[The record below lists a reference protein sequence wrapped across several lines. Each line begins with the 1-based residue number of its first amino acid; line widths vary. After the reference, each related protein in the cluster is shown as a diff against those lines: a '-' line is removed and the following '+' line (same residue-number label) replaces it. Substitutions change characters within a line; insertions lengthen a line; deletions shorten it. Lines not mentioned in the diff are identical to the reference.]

1 MRGSPLKYLLDL
13 NDSGIWGND
22 PTGEHD
28 TVVLRSTD
36 ISLDGS
42 WRIHDPAV
50 RHVSGIDKVRKRL
63 ACGDI
68 VVVKS
73 SGSPEH
79 LGKSAIVTEEV
90 AAMGP
95 CFANFVQRLRPSTS
109 ADSRYMWYV
118 LNSKWAADEM
128 ASLGNTTTGLRNLNG
143 TIIGSI
149 RIPVTR
155 ISHQRAIAD
164 YLDIETG
171 RIDALISKKRR
182 MIGLLKQ
189 RWRAEVMS
197 TVYGDDSVRWG
208 AIRYVVDLLPGYA
221 FPSSSFVDE
230 GVRLLRGA
238 NIAPGRL
245 RWDTNV
251 VCLSP
256 EDRPQ
261 LSEYELAEGDLVLGM
276 DRPVIGAGMRVALVT
291 ASDLPCLLV
300 QRVARIRA
308 TTRADAEYIRV
319 LIESDAFVAYFS
331 PITTGVSVPH
341 ISGDQILS
349 FRAPLPSYD
358 VQHALATRLHRERTR
373 LTAMSNR
380 LTAQIVLLAERRQAL
395 ITTAVT
401 GELAIRGMAG

>member
-1 MRGSPLKYLLDL
+1 MSKRRPLKYLCVGLPQYGLNVPARDYVDFGTRFLRTSDINDQGEISDTQPVYIQESIIGPEYRLIEGDL
-13 NDSGIWGND
+13 LLSRSGTLGRC
-22 PTGEHD
+22 
-28 TVVLRSTD
+28 LRY
-36 ISLDGS
+36 
-42 WRIHDPAV
+42 
-50 RHVSGIDKVRKRL
+50 
-63 ACGDI
+63 
-68 VVVKS
+68 
-73 SGSPEH
+73 
-79 LGKSAIVTEEV
+79 
-90 AAMGP
+90 
-95 CFANFVQRLRPSTS
+95 QR
-109 ADSRYMWYV
+109 
-118 LNSKWAADEM
+118 
-128 ASLGNTTTGLRNLNG
+128 SLGRATFAGYLIRFRPNQESEPRFLEYCTQSRFFQQAIEAEAPSSTISNFNAERYANL
-143 TIIGSI
+143 SLPWWPLD
-149 RIPVTR
+149 R
-155 ISHQRAIAD
+155 QRAIAD

-171 RIDALISKKRR
+171 RIDALISKKCH
-182 MIGLLKQ
+182 MIELLKQ

-208 AIRYVVDLLPGYA
+208 AIRHVVDLLPGYA

-238 NIAPGRL
+238 NISPGRL

-251 VCLSP
+251 VYLSP

-276 DRPVIGAGMRVALVT
+276 DRPVIGSGMRVALVT

-308 TTRADAEYIRV
+308 TKRADAQYIRF

-341 ISGDQILS
+341 ISADQILS

-358 VQHALATRLHRERTR
+358 VQRALATRLHRERTR

-380 LTAQIVLLAERRQAL
+380 LTAQIVLLAERRQTL
-395 ITTAVT
+395 ITAAVT
-401 GELAIRGMAG
+401 GELAVQERVE

>member
-1 MRGSPLKYLLDL
+1 MDHYSIPFLESTGGPEVVPALEIMSAKQLLNGGEVMVSRLNPRKARVIAVPHGSRVALASGEFVVMQPHSIEARFLTYLLL
-13 NDSGIWGND
+13 S
-22 PTGEHD
+22 E
-28 TVVLRSTD
+28 TVRQYL
-36 ISLDGS
+36 
-42 WRIHDPAV
+42 
-50 RHVSGIDKVRKRL
+50 
-63 ACGDI
+63 
-68 VVVKS
+68 
-73 SGSPEH
+73 
-79 LGKSAIVTEEV
+79 
-90 AAMGP
+90 
-95 CFANFVQRLRPSTS
+95 
-109 ADSRYMWYV
+109 DSRV
-118 LNSKWAADEM
+118 QS
-128 ASLGNTTTGLRNLNG
+128 
-143 TIIGSI
+143 
-149 RIPVTR
+149 VTR
-155 ISHQRAIAD
+155 SHQRVRPEILMQMNFLVPEAQEQRAIAD
-164 YLDIETG
+164 YLDTETG
-171 RIDALISKKRR
+171 RIDTLISKKRR
-182 MIGLLKQ
+182 MIKLLKQ

-221 FPSSSFVDE
+221 FPSSSFVDK

-251 VCLSP
+251 VYLSP

-261 LSEYELAEGDLVLGM
+261 LSEYELTEGDLVLGM
-276 DRPVIGAGMRVALVT
+276 DRPVIGSGMRVALVT

-341 ISGDQILS
+341 ISADQILS

>member
-1 MRGSPLKYLLDL
+1 MTTVIPLKHLARINERALPATTDPDRKIRYVDIGSVGRGELVRRPERMRFADAPSRARRLVRDGDTIVSTVRTYLRAVWPIPGDGDDL
-13 NDSGIWGND
+13 VVSTGFAVLTPTEVD
-22 PTGEHD
+22 PRYFSWWVLSD
-28 TVVLRSTD
+28 TF
-36 ISLDGS
+36 I
-42 WRIHDPAV
+42 
-50 RHVSGIDKVRKRL
+50 
-63 ACGDI
+63 
-68 VVVKS
+68 
-73 SGSPEH
+73 
-79 LGKSAIVTEEV
+79 EEV
-90 AAMGP
+90 VARSVGVSYPAI
-95 CFANFVQRLRPSTS
+95 NVS
-109 ADSRYMWYV
+109 
-118 LNSKWAADEM
+118 E
-128 ASLGNTTTGLRNLNG
+128 LGDLGVRVPALAE
-143 TIIGSI
+143 
-149 RIPVTR
+149 
-155 ISHQRAIAD
+155 QRAIAD

-182 MIGLLKQ
+182 MIELLKQ

-245 RWDTNV
+245 SWDTNV
-251 VCLSP
+251 VYLSP

-341 ISGDQILS
+341 ISADQILS

-395 ITTAVT
+395 ITAAVT
-401 GELAIRGMAG
+401 GELHVPGVAA

>member
-1 MRGSPLKYLLDL
+1 MSDWQRLKYFCTELAQYGL
-13 NDSGIWGND
+13 NVPARDYEE
-22 PTGEHD
+22 TG
-28 TVVLRSTD
+28 TRFIRTSD
-36 ISLDGS
+36 ISDRGGLIDAGVVYVDDSVIDSNYRLVEGDLLLSRSGTLGRCFRYQAAIGTATFAGYLIRFRPGPESEPRYLEYCTQALFFQQAIEAGAPSSTISNFNAERYANLLLPRWPLD
-42 WRIHDPAV
+42 R
-50 RHVSGIDKVRKRL
+50 
-63 ACGDI
+63 
-68 VVVKS
+68 
-73 SGSPEH
+73 
-79 LGKSAIVTEEV
+79 
-90 AAMGP
+90 
-95 CFANFVQRLRPSTS
+95 
-109 ADSRYMWYV
+109 
-118 LNSKWAADEM
+118 
-128 ASLGNTTTGLRNLNG
+128 
-143 TIIGSI
+143 
-149 RIPVTR
+149 
-155 ISHQRAIAD
+155 QRAIAD

-182 MIGLLKQ
+182 MIELLKQ

-221 FPSSSFVDE
+221 FPSSSFVDG

-251 VCLSP
+251 VYLSP

-276 DRPVIGAGMRVALVT
+276 DRPVIGSGMRVALVT

-308 TTRADAEYIRV
+308 TKRADAQYIRV

-341 ISGDQILS
+341 ISADQILS

>member
-1 MRGSPLKYLLDL
+1 MNWMEVPLWSLYRRVDRSGRPDLPLLSVYRDH
-13 NDSGIWGND
+13 GI
-22 PTGEHD
+22 
-28 TVVLRSTD
+28 VLREGREDNYNKPGADLSRYKIVSKSDLVINKMKTWQG
-36 ISLDGS
+36 SLGVSAFDGIVS
-42 WRIHDPAV
+42 PAYFVANRIGDADDRFMHHLLRSQPLIAEYGARSKGIRPAQWDLPWDEFA
-50 RHVSGIDKVRKRL
+50 SIKVRL
-63 ACGDI
+63 
-68 VVVKS
+68 
-73 SGSPEH
+73 PH
-79 LGKSAIVTEEV
+79 
-90 AAMGP
+90 
-95 CFANFVQRLRPSTS
+95 
-109 ADSRYMWYV
+109 AD
-118 LNSKWAADEM
+118 
-128 ASLGNTTTGLRNLNG
+128 T
-143 TIIGSI
+143 
-149 RIPVTR
+149 
-155 ISHQRAIAD
+155 QRAIAD
-164 YLDIETG
+164 YLDTETG
-171 RIDALISKKRR
+171 RIDALITKKRR
-182 MIGLLKQ
+182 MIELLKQ

-251 VCLSP
+251 VYLSP

-261 LSEYELAEGDLVLGM
+261 LSEYELAEGDLVLDM

-341 ISGDQILS
+341 ISADQILS

-395 ITTAVT
+395 ITAAVT
-401 GELAIRGMAG
+401 GELHVPGVAA

>member
-1 MRGSPLKYLLDL
+1 MAARCSIFGYP
-13 NDSGIWGND
+13 
-22 PTGEHD
+22 
-28 TVVLRSTD
+28 VVS
-36 ISLDGS
+36 
-42 WRIHDPAV
+42 
-50 RHVSGIDKVRKRL
+50 RL
-63 ACGDI
+63 
-68 VVVKS
+68 S
-73 SGSPEH
+73 
-79 LGKSAIVTEEV
+79 
-90 AAMGP
+90 
-95 CFANFVQRLRPSTS
+95 
-109 ADSRYMWYV
+109 
-118 LNSKWAADEM
+118 
-128 ASLGNTTTGLRNLNG
+128 
-143 TIIGSI
+143 
-149 RIPVTR
+149 
-155 ISHQRAIAD
+155 QRAIAD

-276 DRPVIGAGMRVALVT
+276 DRPVIGSGMRVALVT